1 MVARRA
7 LGALGALGALRARLS
22 ARPFMARLF
31 ADPRARIALA
41 VLLAVALCALL
52 APLLAPYDP
61 AAQLDIVHLQ
71 GQAPSWSHP
80 LGTDQYSRDL
90 LSRVLYGARVSLAIA
105 FGAVAL
111 SMSFGI
117 LVGATAGY
125 AGGATD
131 VVLMRFVDAALS
143 IPRLLLLLVVIAL
156 WNNVGV
162 VALTLLIAGVSW
174 FSVSRLVRAEAL
186 AVREEDYVVA
196 ARALGSS
203 PWRILLRH
211 VLPNVAG
218 PGVVAATLAIANVI
232 LLEAGLSYLGIGVR
246 PPTAS
251 WGSIIQ
257 DGAERVSDLWWLTV
271 FPGLAIL
278 VTVFACNAL
287 GDALRDAL
295 DPRQL
300 PLRPVADPAQK
311 T

>member
-7 LGALGALGALRARLS
+7 LGALGTLRARLS